1 VKPVRRRR
9 PIAPISFLVR
19 DYTMVDP
26 RDISE
31 FQLRQMYLEYLAG
44 IGRPVPVVSHRQ
56 GRTGHSMIVY
66 GEYEGDE

>member
-1 VKPVRRRR
+1 
-9 PIAPISFLVR
+9 
-19 DYTMVDP
+19 MVDP